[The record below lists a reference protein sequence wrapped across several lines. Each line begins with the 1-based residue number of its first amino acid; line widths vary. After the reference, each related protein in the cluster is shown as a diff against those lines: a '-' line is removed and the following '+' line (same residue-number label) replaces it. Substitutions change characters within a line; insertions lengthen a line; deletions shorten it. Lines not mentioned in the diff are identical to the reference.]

1 MSNEVDFLDRRIL
14 RVLYGD
20 VRASYKSIG
29 DRLGVSHN
37 TVKARID
44 RMLEDEV
51 FGFAIITRP
60 DKVGMEATAYLTI
73 SAEPARHQEIAR
85 ALAERREVSYLGFTI
100 GDGDILALGHFA
112 SNQALFTFVNSFAGT
127 LPGVQSVRII
137 LMCETVKGFS
147 AQHRSM
153 IDEVSSLFN
162 DEPVSLDEA
171 PRTAWQQA
179 MIAPRRP
186 RRTAPNPTSPG
197 GQT

>member
-1 MSNEVDFLDRRIL
+1 MSNDVDSLDRRIL
-14 RVLYGD
+14 RVLYAD
-20 VRASYKSIG
+20 VRASYKGIG
-29 DRLGVSHN
+29 DKLGVSHN

-60 DKVGMEATAYLTI
+60 DKVGREATAYLII

-127 LPGVQSVRII
+127 LPGVQSLRTI

-147 AQHRSM
+147 AQHRS
-153 IDEVSSLFN
+153 IFDEDRSLF
-162 DEPVSLDEA
+162 DEETASQDEA
-171 PRTAWQQA
+171 PRTA
-179 MIAPRRP
+179 
-186 RRTAPNPTSPG
+186 
-197 GQT
+197 